1 MRKNNGEVQSDI
13 AAYVSGAD
21 GAFSGRNTAVSDVC
35 IKCRRKKTSE
45 STISA
50 QDAAANETEE
60 LYGGISSK
68 SENEAAEIIGE
79 DTSRREENVKHF
91 VQRAEQRGYT

>member
-1 MRKNNGEVQSDI
+1 MAKSKVILRLMSAVLTVLLAVEILPFQTFALS
-13 AAYVSGAD
+13 AD
-21 GAFSGRNTAVSDVC
+21 E
-35 IKCRRKKTSE
+35 KKTSE

-68 SENEAAEIIGE
+68 SDYESAEIIGE
-79 DTSRREENVKHF
+79 DTSRRQENVKHF

>member
-1 MRKNNGEVQSDI
+1 MAKSKVILRLMSAVLTVLLAVEILPFQTFALS
-13 AAYVSGAD
+13 AD
-21 GAFSGRNTAVSDVC
+21 E
-35 IKCRRKKTSE
+35 KKTSE

-91 VQRAEQRGYT
+91 VQRAEQRGYTLK

>member
-1 MRKNNGEVQSDI
+1 MAKSKVILRLMSAVLTVLLAVEILPFQTFALS
-13 AAYVSGAD
+13 AD
-21 GAFSGRNTAVSDVC
+21 E
-35 IKCRRKKTSE
+35 KKTSE

>member
-1 MRKNNGEVQSDI
+1 MAKSKVIMRLMSAVLTVLLAVEILPFQTFALS
-13 AAYVSGAD
+13 AD
-21 GAFSGRNTAVSDVC
+21 E
-35 IKCRRKKTSE
+35 KKTSE

>member
-1 MRKNNGEVQSDI
+1 MAKSKVIMRLMSAVLTVLLAVEILPFQTFALS
-13 AAYVSGAD
+13 AD
-21 GAFSGRNTAVSDVC
+21 E
-35 IKCRRKKTSE
+35 KKTSE

-91 VQRAEQRGYT
+91 VQRAEQRGFT

>member
-1 MRKNNGEVQSDI
+1 MAKSKVILRLMSAVLTVLLAVEILPFQTFALS
-13 AAYVSGAD
+13 AD
-21 GAFSGRNTAVSDVC
+21 E
-35 IKCRRKKTSE
+35 KKTSE

-50 QDAAANETEE
+50 QDAAANETEG

-79 DTSRREENVKHF
+79 DTSHREENVKHF
-91 VQRAEQRGYT
+91 ALKYKEQSKGGIH

>member
-1 MRKNNGEVQSDI
+1 MAKSKVILRLMSAVLTVLLAVEILPFQTFALS
-13 AAYVSGAD
+13 AD
-21 GAFSGRNTAVSDVC
+21 E
-35 IKCRRKKTSE
+35 KKTSE

-68 SENEAAEIIGE
+68 SENETAEIIGE

>member
-1 MRKNNGEVQSDI
+1 MAKSKVILRLMSAVLTVLLAVEILPFQTFALS
-13 AAYVSGAD
+13 AD
-21 GAFSGRNTAVSDVC
+21 E
-35 IKCRRKKTSE
+35 KKTSE

-68 SENEAAEIIGE
+68 SENETAEIIVE

>member
-1 MRKNNGEVQSDI
+1 MILRLMSAVLTVLLAVEILPFQTFALS
-13 AAYVSGAD
+13 AD
-21 GAFSGRNTAVSDVC
+21 E
-35 IKCRRKKTSE
+35 KKTSE

-60 LYGGISSK
+60 LYGGISTK

>member
-1 MRKNNGEVQSDI
+1 MAKSKVILRLMSAVLTVLLAVEILPFQTFALS
-13 AAYVSGAD
+13 AD
-21 GAFSGRNTAVSDVC
+21 E
-35 IKCRRKKTSE
+35 KKTSE

-68 SENEAAEIIGE
+68 SENEAAETIGE

>member
-1 MRKNNGEVQSDI
+1 MAKSKVIMRLMSAVLTVLLAVEILPFQTFALS
-13 AAYVSGAD
+13 AD
-21 GAFSGRNTAVSDVC
+21 E
-35 IKCRRKKTSE
+35 KKTSE

-68 SENEAAEIIGE
+68 SENESAEIIGE

>member
-1 MRKNNGEVQSDI
+1 MAKSKVILRLMSAVLTVLLAVEILPFQTFALS
-13 AAYVSGAD
+13 AD
-21 GAFSGRNTAVSDVC
+21 G
-35 IKCRRKKTSE
+35 KKTSE

-91 VQRAEQRGYT
+91 VQRAEQRGYTLK

>member
-1 MRKNNGEVQSDI
+1 MAKSKVIMRLMSAVLTVLLAVEILPFQTFALS
-13 AAYVSGAD
+13 AD
-21 GAFSGRNTAVSDVC
+21 E
-35 IKCRRKKTSE
+35 KKTSE

-79 DTSRREENVKHF
+79 DTSRKEENVKHF